1 MLVELVLPFI
11 REMVNDNLPPVTSIG
26 FRSAQILSNLSSLDH
41 CSSLESLNSTTWLR
55 IIEATEDEALS
66 LARRQSLF
74 DVVVVVVVVFSS
86 SSVVQATNAWKTF
99 HRVALTGVGSDA
111 LSTSCP

>member
-74 DVVVVVVVVFSS
+74 DVVVVVVVFSS

-99 HRVALTGVGSDA
+99 HRVALTDVGSDA